1 MGQAF
6 NVFIVGVQGFELIE
20 QALLQCGDFG
30 WLHAVF
36 ARQRVNGVEPFF
48 EVLQATRVGI
58 KVINEA
64 IEFAHGF
71 FDLNLCAGQ
80 QVGGFVQ

>member
-1 MGQAF
+1 MGQPLD
-6 NVFIVGVQGFELIE
+6 VFIVGVQGFEFIE
-20 QALLQCGDFG
+20 QALLQCGDLG

-36 ARQRVNGVEPFF
+36 ARQRVNGVEPLF
-48 EVLQATRVGI
+48 EVLQATGVGI

-71 FDLNLCAGQ
+71 FNLNLRAGQ